1 MLGAHITRQTRRSRR
16 TKRRDATSGALSPD
30 GTHLA
35 IGQDGGGVEVFDLA
49 TGERLG
55 EPLQGLGRNVNHL
68 QYSRDGTMLAATARD
83 GTFRIW
89 DTAPRLPLG
98 PRLHFDDTQS
108 RLTALAFTPDG
119 DSLVTGGPQD
129 TAIVWDLDPERLIDR
144 ACDLAGRNLTRGE
157 WELYMPEG
165 TPYRKTC
172 PQWPE
177 PPDG

>member
-1 MLGAHITRQTRRSRR
+1 
-16 TKRRDATSGALSPD
+16 
-30 GTHLA
+30 
-35 IGQDGGGVEVFDLA
+35 
-49 TGERLG
+49 
-55 EPLQGLGRNVNHL
+55 
-68 QYSRDGTMLAATARD
+68 MLAATARD

-89 DTAPRLPLG
+89 DTAPRLPRG
-98 PRLHFDDTQS
+98 PRLHFDDTHS

-177 PPDG
+177 PPDGRKRARCGVDGRTWVVWPGLALLVRQGPS

>member
-1 MLGAHITRQTRRSRR
+1 MAASKSSTSPPENDSVSHS
-16 TKRRDATSGALSPD
+16 KAWDATSTISNTA
-30 GTHLA
+30 
-35 IGQDGGGVEVFDLA
+35 E
-49 TGERLG
+49 TG
-55 EPLQGLGRNVNHL
+55 P
-68 QYSRDGTMLAATARD
+68 MLAATARD